1 MEMSNNYLFYDLETN
16 GLDYYTTCIMQT
28 CLLDSNGNI
37 ILNQYTYPLDKRIEA
52 SEIHGIDEKKL
63 IENNAI
69 ETYDMLIELKSKI
82 REIYGRK
89 DIYLIAYNNFGY
101 DQIILENNFK
111 KCNIKMPNNW
121 YFIDLYP
128 IVKELY
134 NIKPNYKLSNVYK
147 NICDNSDTIN
157 YHCALADTTCLYKIF
172 NKINNTNNAN
182 NLQNILNKYTRY
194 SLFGGEILRS
204 PITSLSGYNVKF
216 MFENKGILKI
226 GDMYMIFKETGF
238 DNPKFETYL
247 RDKLGLYSN
256 YYIENIIKQINIIHY
271 FNITEK

>member
-16 GLDYYTTCIMQT
+16 GLDYYTTCIMQI
-28 CLLDSNGNI
+28 CLLDSNGNM

-111 KCNIKMPNNW
+111 KCNIKMPTNW

-172 NKINNTNNAN
+172 NKINNANNAN
-182 NLQNILNKYTRY
+182 NLQNIVNKYTRY

-238 DNPKFETYL
+238 DNPKFENYL
-247 RDKLGLYSN
+247 RDKLGLYSK

-271 FNITEK
+271 FNIAEK